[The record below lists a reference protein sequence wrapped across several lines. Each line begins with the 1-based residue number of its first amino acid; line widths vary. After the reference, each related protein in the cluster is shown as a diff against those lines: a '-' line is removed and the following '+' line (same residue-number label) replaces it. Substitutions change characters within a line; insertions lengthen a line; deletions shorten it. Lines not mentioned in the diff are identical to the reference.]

1 MPYTLK
7 TDPQTGRFEVRL
19 ESENFIVRT
28 ATLEDVNERW
38 AGWLNDPIAAMM
50 LNAKPRSFTLDELR
64 DYVRS
69 FDHFNRIL
77 AVVYDRK
84 TGRHIGIS
92 ILEFLPG
99 RRKVRPSVLIGEP
112 EFRSMGLLHEMVQ
125 IAYEI
130 YFDGFKIDAVVSNVL
145 AHNEI
150 AIAFNE
156 SRGWKMMQR
165 LVGAKKS
172 ARTGEPVDILVYE
185 FTREMWLAKRRGG
198 ATPE

>member
-69 FDHFNRIL
+69 FDQFNRIL
-77 AVVYDRK
+77 AVVLDRK
-84 TGRHIGIS
+84 TGQHIGIS

-172 ARTGEPVDILVYE
+172 ARTGEPIDILVYE
-185 FTREMWLAKRRGG
+185 FTREMWLAKGQSG
-198 ATPE
+198 T

>member
-7 TDPQTGRFEVRL
+7 IDPLTGRIDVRL

-50 LNAKPRSFTLDELR
+50 LNAKPRIFTLDELR

-69 FDHFNRIL
+69 FDQFNRIL
-77 AVVYDRK
+77 AAVFDRK
-84 TGRHIGIS
+84 TGQHIGIS

-112 EFRSMGLLHEMVQ
+112 EFRSMGLLHEMEQ

-130 YFDGFKIDAVVSNVL
+130 YFDGFKVDAVVSNVL
-145 AHNEI
+145 AHNEV
-150 AIAFNE
+150 AIAFNQ

-165 LVGAKKS
+165 LVGAKRS
-172 ARTGEPVDILVYE
+172 ARTGEPIDILVFE
-185 FTREMWLAKRRGG
+185 FTREMWLAKRQSGG
-198 ATPE
+198 

>member
-1 MPYTLK
+1 MPFTVK
-7 TDPQTGRFEVRL
+7 TDPKTGRLDVWL
-19 ESENFIVRT
+19 QSENFIVRT
-28 ATLEDVNERW
+28 ATLEDVSERW

-69 FDHFNRIL
+69 FDQYNRIL
-77 AVVYDRK
+77 AVLLERK
-84 TGRHIGIS
+84 SSKLIGIA

-112 EFRSMGLLHEMVQ
+112 EFRSLGLLREMEE

-130 YFDGFKIDAVVSNVL
+130 YFDVLRVDAAVSNVL
-145 AHNEI
+145 SYNEI
-150 AIAFNE
+150 SIAFNE
-156 SRGWKMMQR
+156 SRGWKFTER

-172 ARTGEPVDILVYE
+172 ARTGEPVDVLVYE
-185 FTREMWLAKRRGG
+185 FTREMWEARKSAGKK
-198 ATPE
+198 P